1 MNGTTHSATRATER
15 TPPKIISAVNST
27 STIEIASTPT
37 ANCMFSPA
45 TGASVALNA
54 SAAAVFLEVLSA
66 GRDEGTRF
74 DGADAVTVDE
84 VCRGLAERHGVDL
97 ATMTKDVTAT
107 LARLAELGVLSVAT
121 PAPS

>member
-1 MNGTTHSATRATER
+1 MAADLTGQSVV
-15 TPPKIISAVNST
+15 AV
-27 STIEIASTPT
+27 APGVT
-37 ANCMFSPA
+37 AVPVADELNVFSPA

-66 GRDEGTRF
+66 GRDEGTRL

-84 VCRGLAERHGVDL
+84 VCRTLAERHGVDL
-97 ATMTKDVTAT
+97 RTMTKDVTAT